1 MTSEEGEGVDHM
13 LVAVEVGQFGRF
25 AQSEGTQVGEPLSTT
40 LPYGSGDAPTRKRK
54 HNKYIDPLHTE

>member
-25 AQSEGTQVGEPLSTT
+25 AQSEGDPSWGAFVHHLA
-40 LPYGSGDAPTRKRK
+40 LP
-54 HNKYIDPLHTE
+54 DP